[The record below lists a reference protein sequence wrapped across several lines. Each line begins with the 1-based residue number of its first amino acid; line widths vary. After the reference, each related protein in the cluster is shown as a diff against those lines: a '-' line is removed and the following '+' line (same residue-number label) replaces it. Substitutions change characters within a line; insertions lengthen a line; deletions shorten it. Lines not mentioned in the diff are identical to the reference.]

1 MSQQQLLIDIAQ
13 ALDEASIP
21 YILTGSIVSSL
32 QGEPR
37 ATHDIDFVVN
47 LKQLDLP
54 KLAAL
59 FPSPR
64 YHLDQ
69 AAASE
74 AINAKSMFNLLDTE
88 TGDKADFWMF
98 TDDPFDQSRF
108 SRRQKE
114 EFAGVK
120 LTVPTPEDTIIIKLK
135 WAKMSGGSEK
145 QFLDAVRV
153 YEVQYGELDL
163 DYLETWISQLGLT
176 KEWSRLKTEAIPLD

>member
-1 MSQQQLLIDIAQ
+1 
-13 ALDEASIP
+13 
-21 YILTGSIVSSL
+21 
-32 QGEPR
+32 
-37 ATHDIDFVVN
+37 
-47 LKQLDLP
+47 
-54 KLAAL
+54 
-59 FPSPR
+59 
-64 YHLDQ
+64 
-69 AAASE
+69 
-74 AINAKSMFNLLDTE
+74 MFNLLDTE

-98 TDDPFDQSRF
+98 IDDPFDQSRF